1 MASHM
6 DTNTRTATGQRTSES
21 STAREQRAVRERYA
35 HGHLDRGDAPWLI
48 HRYRQT
54 GDPQYAA
61 AVIELHRPLAIS
73 RARKMRRPEVDTDDL
88 IQVALMGM
96 WKAIRRFDPENGAKF
111 STYAVRTMD
120 GELKRYYRD
129 HVWDV
134 HVPRG
139 LKRTS
144 LQATKA
150 RRRYIATHGEEPDM
164 RQLAEFSGI
173 SRADLAKGLQAVSA
187 YRSGSLDKPV
197 GDGSATRGDL
207 IPDVGSDLDRD
218 RLMDAYREIRRLPE
232 RQRRIVFLRF
242 FKDLSQREIAERV
255 GCSQMHVSR
264 LLRRALGTLREE
276 LAAA

>member
-1 MASHM
+1 M
-6 DTNTRTATGQRTSES
+6 DTTERTATGRRNSGS
-21 STAREQRAVRERYA
+21 NAVRERFA

-61 AVIELHRPLAIS
+61 AVIELHKPLAIS
-73 RARKMRRPEVDTDDL
+73 RARKMRRPEVDLDDL

-129 HVWDV
+129 NVWDV

-150 RRRYIATHGEEPDM
+150 RRRYIAEHGEEPDLA
-164 RQLAEFSGI
+164 QLAAFSGMT
-173 SRADLAKGLQAVSA
+173 AKELDKGLRAVSA

-207 IPDVGSDLDRD
+207 IPDEASGPDRD
-218 RLMDAYREIRRLPE
+218 RLMDAYREMRKLPE
-232 RQRRIVFLRF
+232 RQRNIVYLRF
-242 FKDLSQREIAERV
+242 FDDLSQREIAERV

-264 LLRRALGTLREE
+264 LLRRALGTLRQE